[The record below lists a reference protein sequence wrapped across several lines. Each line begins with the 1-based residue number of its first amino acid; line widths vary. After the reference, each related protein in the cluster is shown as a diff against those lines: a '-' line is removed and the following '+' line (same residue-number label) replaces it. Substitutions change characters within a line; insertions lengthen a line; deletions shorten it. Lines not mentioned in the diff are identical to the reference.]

1 MRRRLTLM
9 AGAAL
14 LAAACAD
21 VGDNLEGTW
30 TVDHVQEGGGL
41 VSVWGA
47 APDDVWA
54 AGGTADH
61 GLVLH
66 GDGESWTAVETGATG
81 LLWWV
86 YGFTSEDV
94 YAVGEHGLL
103 LYHDGASWQPV
114 ESGTDVTL
122 YGVWGASRD
131 DVWIVGGDAAVEGSA
146 VILRGHGTSFRRV
159 TDLPAELTPAAL
171 FKAYGYA
178 ADDVMIVGSGGSV
191 LRWNGASWR
200 RDAAVTSEPL
210 FSLWGRGEDDIY
222 AVGGWLNGTVLHY
235 GGDGW
240 TQVEDAAGSGLSG
253 VFTAPGSP
261 TVAVGPDAYVLE
273 ILPDGSQHE
282 PVLPRLSD
290 GTAFH
295 GVWGDGAG
303 SIYAVGGDLLAPHG
317 PTRGVIL
324 RRR

>member
-1 MRRRLTLM
+1 MRPFLRLL

-14 LAAACAD
+14 LAAGCGDAAD
-21 VGDNLEGTW
+21 DLDGEW
-30 TVDHVQEGGGL
+30 QVDHVEQRGGL

-54 AGGTADH
+54 AGGTADS

-66 GDGESWTAVETGATG
+66 GDGESWTALDTGAASF
-81 LLWWV
+81 LWWA
-86 YGFTSEDV
+86 YGFTSDDV
-94 YAVGEHGLL
+94 YVVGERGLIL
-103 LYHDGASWQPV
+103 HYDGADWQRA
-114 ESGTDVTL
+114 ESGTDVPL
-122 YGVWGASRD
+122 YGVWGSSAE
-131 DVWIVGGDAAVEGSA
+131 DVWIVGGEPSVAGSA
-146 VILRGHGTSFRRV
+146 VILRGHGTSFQRV
-159 TDLPAELTPAAL
+159 TDLPAELTPAAI

-178 ADDVMIVGSGGSV
+178 ADDVMMVGSGGSV
-191 LRWNGASWR
+191 LRWDGVSWR
-200 RDAAVTSEPL
+200 RDAVATSEPL
-210 FSLWGRGEDDIY
+210 FSLWGRAEDDIY
-222 AVGGWLNGTVLHY
+222 AVGGWQRGTVLHY

-240 TQVEDAAGSGLSG
+240 TEVESAAGSGLSG

-273 ILPDGSQHE
+273 ISPDGDRLE
-282 PVLPRLSD
+282 PALPQLSP

-303 SIYAVGGDLLAPHG
+303 TIYAVGGDLLSTNG
-317 PTRGVIL
+317 PTGGVIL